1 MCCCVITIEFLGVL
15 GALAVNRVG
24 GPIAYSPASY
34 NNCSRSPVGRS
45 LRRHIAACDPPS
57 PASGQWP
64 TSIHPS
70 FSAVG
75 HKSLPPAGSGPANE
89 YRNAL
94 LARPKGRAYNYLT
107 TLNALGLSLSIRE
120 IRAQDTEKYGFL
132 KEAEP
137 IAYSLDDPPTQMLDR
152 NLRERLDVN

>member
-1 MCCCVITIEFLGVL
+1 MAVEGEFTPRANHLSPPPGAFGSTVL
-15 GALAVNRVG
+15 WVVG
-24 GPIAYSPASY
+24 G
-34 NNCSRSPVGRS
+34 S
-45 LRRHIAACDPPS
+45 LRRRKAACDPPS

-152 NLRERLDVN
+152 NLRERLDVH